1 MIRLF
6 LIVLIENIVKNI
18 EYFEIEMNFMNGI
31 KSLIELKNNHFLR

>member
-31 KSLIELKNNHFLR
+31 KFFIELKNNHFLR